1 MHIEYIY
8 IFIYVHTISVPL
20 CVVYL
25 CRPSTV
31 PYTAVG
37 PSLACKVMPDLE
49 KFMETMNTKM
59 SSAYDMVEVLE
70 DPSNPPPME
79 RYTVRLI
86 QTIIFLVMH
95 IFVYMSIYIYIYT
108 FQTIDPKGLTIS
120 LPAKPPPQDGR

>member
-1 MHIEYIY
+1 MSHCAKYTYVDPVQFHIHID
-8 IFIYVHTISVPL
+8 
-20 CVVYL
+20 
-25 CRPSTV
+25 
-31 PYTAVG
+31 AVG

-79 RYTVRLI
+79 RYNVKLI

-95 IFVYMSIYIYIYT
+95 IFVYVSI
-108 FQTIDPKGLTIS
+108 
-120 LPAKPPPQDGR
+120 